1 VREQGSHAR
10 RSTDSCEVP
19 GRRPVAASPRSHRPN
34 HASASDVNNRGVE
47 KHLLMLG
54 PSALAVL
61 AGAAANAS
69 GPAKVPFWNG
79 RVYLDPLVAGT

>member
-1 VREQGSHAR
+1 
-10 RSTDSCEVP
+10 
-19 GRRPVAASPRSHRPN
+19 
-34 HASASDVNNRGVE
+34 VNNRGVE
-47 KHLLMLG
+47 KHLLTLG

-69 GPAKVPFWNG
+69 GPAKIPFRNG